1 MNSFFRISLF
11 LVVATLSPSGQ
22 GAEWPMW
29 GRDHTRNMASP
40 VRNLLDEFDPGE
52 PIENSEEIDPATT
65 KGVRWV
71 AKLGSQSYGNVSVAG
86 GKVFVGTNNETP
98 RDPDIVGD
106 RGVVMCFDERSGE
119 LLWQLIVP
127 KLGAGKVSDWE
138 YIGICSSPAVVEDS
152 AYVITNRGEV
162 VCLDVNGL
170 GDGNSGPFMDEGIYM
185 AGPGKDPV
193 EVKNQHADIVWTFD
207 IRDELGVFPHNITS
221 SSALVVDQRLYT
233 STSNGVDWSHTNIP
247 APFAPSLIVL
257 DKKNGGL
264 IGEENTGVSRRS
276 LHASWS
282 SAAYGVVNGKGM
294 IIWGGSDG
302 WCYGFAPA
310 PERGEDGLSYL
321 KELWRY
327 DCNAPDYRSKDGKPI
342 RYATYGGPSE
352 VIATPVFYNGR
363 AYVSIGQ
370 DPEHGD
376 GVGRLSCIDLTK
388 RGDISRDGAV
398 WTYRD
403 IGRSI
408 STVSI
413 AEGLLYIAEYAG
425 KIHCL
430 DADTGERFWVHETD
444 SRIWGSTLAADGKV
458 YVGTEDGDLVILKSG
473 RERKLLNQIHFGS
486 PIYSTPVA
494 ANGVLYVATQS
505 HLYAI
510 GDDHETG
517 P

>member
-1 MNSFFRISLF
+1 
-11 LVVATLSPSGQ
+11 
-22 GAEWPMW
+22 
-29 GRDHTRNMASP
+29 
-40 VRNLLDEFDPGE
+40 
-52 PIENSEEIDPATT
+52 
-65 KGVRWV
+65 
-71 AKLGSQSYGNVSVAG
+71 
-86 GKVFVGTNNETP
+86 
-98 RDPDIVGD
+98 
-106 RGVVMCFDERSGE
+106 
-119 LLWQLIVP
+119 
-127 KLGAGKVSDWE
+127 
-138 YIGICSSPAVVEDS
+138 
-152 AYVITNRGEV
+152 
-162 VCLDVNGL
+162 
-170 GDGNSGPFMDEGIYM
+170 
-185 AGPGKDPV
+185 
-193 EVKNQHADIVWTFD
+193 
-207 IRDELGVFPHNITS
+207 
-221 SSALVVDQRLYT
+221 
-233 STSNGVDWSHTNIP
+233 
-247 APFAPSLIVL
+247 
-257 DKKNGGL
+257 
-264 IGEENTGVSRRS
+264 
-276 LHASWS
+276 
-282 SAAYGVVNGKGM
+282 M